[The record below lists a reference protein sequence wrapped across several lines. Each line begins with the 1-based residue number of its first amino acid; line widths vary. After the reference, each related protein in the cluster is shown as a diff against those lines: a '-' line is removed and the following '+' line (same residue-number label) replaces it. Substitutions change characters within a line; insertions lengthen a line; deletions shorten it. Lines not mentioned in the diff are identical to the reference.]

1 MEKEH
6 RGLEKGGVLGLERE
20 MRARKRSI
28 EGLERVEYRGW
39 KGSRGLGKGG
49 VES

>member
-1 MEKEH
+1 MGKKDYEREGH
-6 RGLEKGGVLGLERE
+6 RGW
-20 MRARKRSI
+20 KRSI

-49 VES
+49 V